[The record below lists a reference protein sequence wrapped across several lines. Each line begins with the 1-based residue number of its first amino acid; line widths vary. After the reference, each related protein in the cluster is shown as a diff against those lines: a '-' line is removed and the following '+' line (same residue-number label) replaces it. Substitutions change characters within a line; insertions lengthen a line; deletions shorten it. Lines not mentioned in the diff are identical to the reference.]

1 MKSKALLLLLGLLLV
16 MAVLV
21 RCQEEEEEGGEE
33 EKAPAKAKAPP
44 AKLNKGGAPYTAD
57 IPLEALSKL
66 PVEPLSMDAAALK
79 DDDKQF
85 ELFLNGNEP
94 KSQNVE
100 ALTGALNKAT
110 ALMRKMQRDVEAEK
124 VWTHNV
130 YDIIQNYQYKYL
142 KSIEDVKRREKKLIK
157 MEQLVD
163 LLKASTLRAGVE
175 HELST
180 AEKALNELVRRAGPK
195 HGGQLYQR
203 ITRRMA
209 KLKDALREVQ
219 TPRQLHSETT
229 ARIKKILRSDLP
241 PYSLDALSHLTTD
254 DEDDSEKPKAK
265 ATATAAANKKADA
278 KAKPSGKGKAK
289 AKAKAKSKA
298 PAPKKSA
305 PKKPKQATP
314 KKK

>member
-21 RCQEEEEEGGEE
+21 RCQEEEGEEGGEE
-33 EKAPAKAKAPP
+33 AAPAKAKAKPV
-44 AKLNKGGAPYTAD
+44 NKGGAAYTAD

-79 DDDKQF
+79 DDDAQF
-85 ELFLNGNEP
+85 ELFQNGKEP
-94 KSQNVE
+94 RDQNVL
-100 ALTGALNKAT
+100 ALTTALNKAT

-124 VWTHNV
+124 VWTRNV

-142 KSIEDVKRREKKLIK
+142 KTIEDVKQREKKLTK

-163 LLKASTLRAGVE
+163 LLKSSTLRAGVE

-180 AEKALNELVRRAGPK
+180 AEKALNELVRRSGAK
-195 HGGQLYQR
+195 HGGELYQR

-219 TPRQLHSETT
+219 TPSQLHSETT
-229 ARIKKILRSDLP
+229 SRMKKILRSNLP
-241 PYSLDALSHLTTD
+241 PHSSDALSNLTKKPG
-254 DEDDSEKPKAK
+254 DEDDDDEEEAPKPKAK
-265 ATATAAANKKADA
+265 AKAT
-278 KAKPSGKGKAK
+278 KPKAK
-289 AKAKAKSKA
+289 AAL
-298 PAPKKSA
+298 P
-305 PKKPKQATP
+305 PKKPKTALPP
-314 KKK
+314 KKQ